1 MNKQIYDEIMRI
13 EEKGLSSIDLL
24 ALVTETSYE
33 VIFYAKHNNKVYQS
47 NDLVEKGILT
57 SDFVDN
63 IYEEVANII
72 RMDKKYDPEK
82 LNIVKAFDDYI
93 VTEHEEKNCR
103 VYALKKMWKKEIGL

>member
-33 VIFYAKHNNKVYQS
+33 VYILCKTIIIKVYQS

-57 SDFVDN
+57 SDLW
-63 IYEEVANII
+63 II
-72 RMDKKYDPEK
+72 FMKK
-82 LNIVKAFDDYI
+82 
-93 VTEHEEKNCR
+93 
-103 VYALKKMWKKEIGL
+103 